1 MFWFTFTLFND
12 QLWLGPKASFAT
24 AGMRR
29 RKGGYQRSSEEKQ
42 GGQDVLA

>member
-24 AGMRR
+24 AGM
-29 RKGGYQRSSEEKQ
+29 KTPGEEKEE
-42 GGQDVLA
+42 GQISEKQ

>member
-29 RKGGYQRSSEEKQ
+29 RGGYQRSNEEKQ